1 MRVQLQERSPGA
13 PPRPVAAEAAAAE
26 LTYHRRVTTVEEQRL
41 AAIQL
46 CDASHLGCGRCRSG
60 KCYDLC

>member
-13 PPRPVAAEAAAAE
+13 PPRAVAAEAAAAE
-26 LTYHRRVTTVEEQRL
+26 LTYHRRVTIVEELETRRDPALRCEPSRL
-41 AAIQL
+41 RAPPVW
-46 CDASHLGCGRCRSG
+46 